1 MQVDIIGGG
10 VAGLSTAIS
19 LKKRD
24 EHISVS
30 LYERHPTIAYNHD
43 GRRCG
48 EAFFSEINN
57 QWIPEGKSV
66 FNNIHQVE
74 IFIGN
79 KTYYEKFPPSNS
91 PTFMLNK
98 PAFINQLAK
107 QAEEYDVNIQTNA
120 QISKINQLSADVIID
135 ASGCPS
141 IIKKS
146 LGLDQG
152 LKGLTYQE
160 TLTNCNFFDQHRIKI
175 YYFGKVGYYWI
186 FPRNPATKEVN
197 VGVGLLETRQISLP
211 KLLYSFMNKMNITG
225 KPVYY
230 AGGLIPLGLQP
241 PFQKNNILFVG
252 DAGVGTFPYLG
263 EGIRRALISGEL
275 AAECI
280 VKNKIK
286 SYSTE
291 LKKRFYLWDF
301 IGKFG
306 IKASKKASLIS
317 EDAMFFLLHRYFD
330 FVNSQYTIKY

>member
-1 MQVDIIGGG
+1 MQVDVVGGG

-19 LKKRD
+19 LKKLD
-24 EHISVS
+24 ERISIN
-30 LYERHPTIAYNHD
+30 LYEKHPVIAYNHD

-48 EAFFSEINN
+48 EAFFSEIEN

-66 FNNIHQVE
+66 FNSIHQVD
-74 IFIGN
+74 IVIGN
-79 KTYYEKFPPSNS
+79 KTYYEKFPPKNT

-98 PAFINQLAK
+98 PAFIRQLAE
-107 QAEEYDVNIQTNA
+107 QAQKYNVNIQTNKR
-120 QISKINQLSADVIID
+120 ITKVNQLSSDVIVD

-146 LGLDQG
+146 LNLNHG

-160 TLTNCNFFDQHRIKI
+160 TLSDCNWFHRHRIII

-186 FPRNPATKEVN
+186 FPRDPEKREVN
-197 VGVGLLETRQISLP
+197 VGVGFLETRKISLP
-211 KLLYSFMNKMNITG
+211 NLLHSFMKKMKITG
-225 KPVYY
+225 NPMYH

-241 PFQKNNILFVG
+241 PFQTSNVLFVG

-263 EGIRRALISGEL
+263 EGIRRALISGEM

-280 VKNKIK
+280 VSNNLK

-291 LKKRFYLWDF
+291 LMKRFYLWDF

-306 IKASKKASLIS
+306 IKASKIASLIS
-317 EDAMFFLLHRYFD
+317 ENAMFFLMHRYFD
-330 FVNSQYTIKY
+330 FVNSQYNLKY

>member
-19 LKKRD
+19 LKKLD
-24 EHISVS
+24 KHISVS
-30 LYERHPTIAYNHD
+30 LYERHPNIAYNHD

-66 FNNIHQVE
+66 FNSIHQVD
-74 IFIGN
+74 INIGD
-79 KTYYEKFPPSNS
+79 KTYYETFPPSNS

-107 QAEEYDVNIQTNA
+107 IAKQYDVNIQTNKR
-120 QISKINQLSADVIID
+120 ISKVNQLSAEVIVD

-160 TLTNCNFFDQHRIKI
+160 TLTNCNFFHRHRIMI

-186 FPRNPATKEVN
+186 FPRNHENKEVN
-197 VGVGLLETRQISLP
+197 IGVGLLETRKVSLP
-211 KLLYSFMNKMNITG
+211 KLLHSFMNKMNITG

-263 EGIRRALISGEL
+263 EGIRRALISGEI

-280 VKNKIK
+280 VKNKIN

-291 LKKRFYLWDF
+291 LMKRFFLWDF

-306 IKASKKASLIS
+306 IKASKTASLIS

-330 FVNSQYTIKY
+330 FVNSQYELKY